1 MCVCLL
7 GRTIS
12 WYALAY
18 SLPRIPNNPFSFP
31 ALAGQK
37 ILFSSLILKQKRL
50 FQRKKCFL
58 PKDIAKRLRRICA
71 GLPAFLGSRKG
82 GEGSSSALDAA
93 NSFSPSVLLANIP
106 RNMTRTRGGPISR
119 NYPTIQR
126 SRGLLFCLRMHPVP
140 IQPPPS
146 AAAKFSR
153 TITVCLQQPKGG
165 IQWAAKQPTNPKIL
179 CVFKRASGARSHIT
193 MDNRKSIA
201 ATHCEWAS
209 FFRFSFQA
217 RMGHG

>member
-1 MCVCLL
+1 MCLL

-31 ALAGQK
+31 ASAGQK
-37 ILFSSLILKQKRL
+37 KFLFSSLILKQKRL

-146 AAAKFSR
+146 AAAKFSH

-165 IQWAAKQPTNPKIL
+165 NSMGSQTTNPPPN
-179 CVFKRASGARSHIT
+179 F
-193 MDNRKSIA
+193 M
-201 ATHCEWAS
+201 
-209 FFRFSFQA
+209 RF
-217 RMGHG
+217 